1 MNERYEY
8 ITSCPYCGFP
18 ADVDTIIVLTTNPPK
33 YKAQCKQESCGE
45 SFTVFAN
52 EIMKK
57 ELVTHSRPVT
67 HSLSSGNSVVV
78 EQGIGKQAL
87 SMKPDEVMINRGN
100 YVVKRR
106 LPENIDSVLEKILD
120 EIIDL
125 YIYGRD
131 EYETSERHTL
141 DIFKDDVFDILERYL
156 GGE

>member
-1 MNERYEY
+1 MNKNYEY

-18 ADVDTIIVLTTNPPK
+18 ADVNMSIVLTSHPPQ
-33 YKAQCKQESCGE
+33 YRAWCKQESCGE

-57 ELVTHSRPVT
+57 EIAVLPRF
-67 HSLSSGNSVVV
+67 SGKSVVV
-78 EQGIGKQAL
+78 EQEIGKQAL
-87 SMKPDEVMINRGN
+87 SMKSDEVMINRGN

-106 LPENIDSVLEKILD
+106 LPENIDSLIEKRQVFDKIV
-120 EIIDL
+120 DL

-141 DIFKDDVFDILERYL
+141 DMFKDDVFDILEEYL

>member
-1 MNERYEY
+1 MDENYEY
-8 ITSCPYCGFP
+8 ITSCPFCGFP
-18 ADVDTIIVLTTNPPK
+18 ADVDMDTIFTTYPPK
-33 YKAQCKQESCGE
+33 YKAWCKQESCGE

-57 ELVTHSRPVT
+57 EIV
-67 HSLSSGNSVVV
+67 SLPRSSGNSVVV
-78 EQGIGKQAL
+78 EQGIGKEAL
-87 SMKPDEVMINRGN
+87 SMKSDEVMINRGN

-106 LPENIDSVLEKILD
+106 LPENIDSVLEKRQILD

-141 DIFKDDVFDILERYL
+141 DMFKDDVFDILERYL
-156 GGE
+156 GGGK